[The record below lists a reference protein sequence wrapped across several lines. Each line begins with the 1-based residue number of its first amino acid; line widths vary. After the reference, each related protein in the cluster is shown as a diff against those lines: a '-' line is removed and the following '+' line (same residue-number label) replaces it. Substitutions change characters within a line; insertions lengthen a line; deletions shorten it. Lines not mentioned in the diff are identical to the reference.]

1 MLTKSGTDAELAIIV
16 GAGGAGLG
24 IIIIAAEGG
33 EVEGGKVGGIPNGIL
48 EPSGKLL
55 FTEDKFPELLDEW
68 IPGGGTYLDL
78 GLEPLGMVI
87 GGGGPT
93 PPPGVD
99 VGNKNKPGCG
109 GGSDTGGGPMST
121 GGFITGGGPGLLVVV

>member
-33 EVEGGKVGGIPNGIL
+33 EVKGGKVGGIPNGIL

-55 FTEDKFPELLDEW
+55 FTDDKFPELLDE
-68 IPGGGTYLDL
+68 
-78 GLEPLGMVI
+78 
-87 GGGGPT
+87 
-93 PPPGVD
+93 
-99 VGNKNKPGCG
+99 
-109 GGSDTGGGPMST
+109 
-121 GGFITGGGPGLLVVV
+121 